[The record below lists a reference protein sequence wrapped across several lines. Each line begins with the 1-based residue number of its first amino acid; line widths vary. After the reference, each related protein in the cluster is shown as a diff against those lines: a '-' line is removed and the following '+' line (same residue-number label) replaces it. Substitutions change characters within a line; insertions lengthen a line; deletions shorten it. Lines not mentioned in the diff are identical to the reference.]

1 MQSKMQKK
9 QQGLFRGHCQWSWFS
24 LGKMLDFSLHSVL
37 VDHGEYLQ
45 VEANLI
51 ENKVS
56 TTYCQLMRVVILL
69 IFMSWSTA
77 NAYNCRNLFPVH
89 NEGPVEV
96 PVELIVGLPV
106 ELTLELTQVRPLV
119 FADTDVF
126 RRNNDI
132 GLQQVGELRLE
143 KWIEI
148 DFDPKKDY
156 YNFVGLN
163 SEGRI
168 YQAIDWHG
176 QRRIARQLSG
186 EKLYDDL
193 FIINNKILGAVT
205 KEGQVHLYSPY
216 RWRKSPKNRLT
227 GRGLVLWSGVSAL
240 TTAALFSWNSEIAPV
255 LSVAASAAT
264 AMQVGFIM
272 LFHYDRKNTFPDG
285 FIKTKLSIPEGK
297 SIKSILSQ
305 LTPDVLNHF
314 LLEDDLNVPD
324 RSVLFPRLT
333 NESTEDIR

>member
-1 MQSKMQKK
+1 MVIASGVGFPRAKMSD
-9 QQGLFRGHCQWSWFS
+9 R
-24 LGKMLDFSLHSVL
+24 SLHSVF
-37 VDHGEYLQ
+37 VDHREYLQ
-45 VEANLI
+45 VEANFI

-77 NAYNCRNLFPVH
+77 NAYNCRDLLFVQ
-89 NEGPVEV
+89 NEAPVEV
-96 PVELIVGLPV
+96 PLEVTVEVA
-106 ELTLELTQVRPLV
+106 QVRPLV

-148 DFDPKKDY
+148 DFDPNNDY

-163 SEGRI
+163 AEGRI

-186 EKLYDDL
+186 EKLYNDL

-205 KEGQVHLYSPY
+205 KEGQVHLYSPR
-216 RWRKSPKNRLT
+216 RWRKSPKNRLI
-227 GRGLVLWSGVSAL
+227 GRGLFLWSGVSAL
-240 TTAALFSWNSEIAPV
+240 TTAGLFSWNPEIAPV
-255 LSVAASAAT
+255 LSAAASVAT

-272 LFHYDRKNTFPDG
+272 LFHYDRQNTFPDG
-285 FIKTKLSIPEGK
+285 FIKTELFVPEGK
-297 SIKSILSQ
+297 SIRSILSQ
-305 LTPDVLNHF
+305 MTPEVLNHF
-314 LLEDDLNVPD
+314 LLEEDLKVPD

-333 NESTEDIR
+333 NESTEDIH